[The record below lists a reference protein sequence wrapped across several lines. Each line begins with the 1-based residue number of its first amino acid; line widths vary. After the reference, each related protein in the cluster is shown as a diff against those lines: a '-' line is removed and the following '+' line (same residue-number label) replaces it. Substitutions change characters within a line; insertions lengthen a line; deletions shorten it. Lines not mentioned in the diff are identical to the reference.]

1 MIMILFFTII
11 LIAYAMMYA
20 ITKNIIIEKIKN
32 YKDDS
37 VDKYGIV
44 DERLYGY
51 LLENKEK
58 LAIYG
63 ALGWPI
69 YYLFIIG
76 AVCGADIFNT
86 LTSDNYENRIA
97 TWLI

>member
-1 MIMILFFTII
+1 MIIILFFAII
-11 LIAYAMMYA
+11 LIAYAIMYA
-20 ITKNIIIEKIKN
+20 ITKSIIIEKIRN

-37 VDKYGIV
+37 VDKYKIV

-69 YYLFIIG
+69 YYLFSVG
-76 AVCGADIFNT
+76 AACGADIFNI

>member
-1 MIMILFFTII
+1 MILFFVII
-11 LIAYAMMYA
+11 LSVYVIMYA
-20 ITKNIIIEKIKN
+20 VTKSIIIDNIRH

-37 VDKYGIV
+37 IQKYGILDV
-44 DERLYGY
+44 RLYGY
-51 LLENKEK
+51 LHENKEK

-69 YYLFIIG
+69 YYLFSVG
-76 AVCGADIFNT
+76 AACGADIFNC
-86 LTSDNYENRIA
+86 LIGDNYENRIA